1 MYYTLE
7 NDKLKPLAGL
17 VKVGDVQKNAQFLTA
32 SEAASLGAYER
43 ANNQPEEREGY
54 RARSDGYELVYGK
67 WMTRWAYDQT
77 SVEELTQL
85 YDNAMEDHLDA
96 EKSARGYTKREPSDY
111 TNSTVERYRQDAA
124 DWTAHRDAVMLYG
137 LEIQNKAARGETVP
151 TLEEFKVG
159 LPKIVW
165 TVQDKPKKVE
175 A

>member
-7 NDKLKPLAGL
+7 NNKLKPLTGL

-32 SEAASLGAYER
+32 SEAESLDAYER
-43 ANNQPEEREGY
+43 ADNQPEKREGY
-54 RARSDGYELVYGK
+54 RARSEGYELTGGK
-67 WMTRWAYDQT
+67 WATRWVYEPM
-77 SVEELTQL
+77 SVKELTQL
-85 YDNAMEDHLDA
+85 YDRVMESHLES

-111 TNSTVERYRQDAA
+111 ANSTVERYRQDAA

-137 LEIQNKAARGETVP
+137 LEIQNKALRGEPVP
-151 TLEEFKVG
+151 TLGEFKSG

-165 TVQDKPKKVE
+165 KFKEMPKKAE